1 VNVRSKDQS
10 STVLGENLVGG
21 PTSMHLLTPPF
32 LPRIAVFCHF
42 KVLMEK
48 GVTEQVG
55 GILPTL
61 HLGEHLAFAAEGTEK
76 RSSFLLFDG
85 RLTTC

>member
-1 VNVRSKDQS
+1 
-10 STVLGENLVGG
+10 
-21 PTSMHLLTPPF
+21 MHLLTPPF

-76 RSSFLLFDG
+76 RSSFLLSRWETDNLLAKTLLHHRM
-85 RLTTC
+85 RLPSTVNMQ